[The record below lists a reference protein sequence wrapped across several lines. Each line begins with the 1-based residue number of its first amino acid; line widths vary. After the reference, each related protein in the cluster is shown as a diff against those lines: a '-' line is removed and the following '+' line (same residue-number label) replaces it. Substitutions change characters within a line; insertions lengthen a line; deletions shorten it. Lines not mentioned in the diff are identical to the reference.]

1 MVILRLT
8 SLEFVPNWRK
18 RCLAGFLLAWFLYFN
33 WSSLRVHF
41 APDDMMNM
49 AYYFRA
55 GPSSL
60 AAALITPWTG
70 FYRPMGGLFYMT
82 LFAGFGLNPAPY
94 HAAILILLAASVW
107 LTYRFARLLGC
118 GELAAGLAALVMTY
132 HPGLSNL
139 YYNSGFVYDVLCLF
153 FYLAAFVYYARIRQS
168 GRALRPGETAVFLV
182 SFLCALHS
190 KEMAVTLP
198 VALLAYEWLY
208 HHRVRDARWV
218 LGLAAALD
226 VASVCGKLF
235 GAGALISQPGYGPVL
250 SMGRLID
257 FQHVMLSDVFVNWH
271 YPVWPIWAG
280 LGVLAFT
287 NVWWLGWQAPAPQLG
302 VALPNRRPVL
312 RFCWVFSIVIA
323 PLPIEFLK
331 GRSAA
336 CLAIPAVGLAVFAA
350 VALTKLAKLAGRRQ
364 EVTAAI
370 VVAAVCL
377 WAHRIH
383 YLKGWLVEPAMARLG
398 QTGWD
403 TIGQFRALDPHV
415 RPGSQVV
422 FLHDPSTDL
431 ETASIA
437 ELWFHDRT
445 VEIHLQRQ
453 NPLPPEE
460 LAKMD
465 ALFDFQD
472 GKLVQ
477 VK

>member
-1 MVILRLT
+1 MRKPGGAA
-8 SLEFVPNWRK
+8 FV
-18 RCLAGFLLAWFLYFN
+18 LAWFLYFN

-55 GPSSL
+55 GGVSL
-60 AAALITPWTG
+60 AEALITPWTG
-70 FYRPMGGLFYMT
+70 FYRPMGGLYYMT
-82 LFAGFGLNPAPY
+82 LFAWFGLNPAPY
-94 HAAILILLAASVW
+94 HAAILMLLAASVW
-107 LTYRFARLLGC
+107 LTYRLARVLGC
-118 GELAAGLAALVMTY
+118 GELAAGLAALVVAY

-153 FYLAAFVYYARIRQS
+153 FYLAAFVYYARLRQS
-168 GRALRPGETAVFLV
+168 GRAFRLSETALFLV
-182 SFLCALHS
+182 MFLGALES

-198 VALLAYEWLY
+198 AALLVYEWFY

-226 VASVCGKLF
+226 VACVAGRVF
-235 GAGALISQPGYGPVL
+235 GAEALIGQAGYGPVF
-250 SMGRLID
+250 SIRRLIE
-257 FQHVMLSDVFVNWH
+257 FQKLMLGDVFVIWH
-271 YPVWPIWAG
+271 YAVWPIWAA
-280 LGVLAFT
+280 LA
-287 NVWWLGWQAPAPQLG
+287 VIAGMSLARLGWQAKGPAPQLSKQ
-302 VALPNRRPVL
+302 RPVL
-312 RFCWVFSIVIA
+312 QFCWVFSIVIA

-331 GRSAA
+331 GRGAA
-336 CLAIPAVGLAVFAA
+336 CLAIPAVGLAVFTA
-350 VALTKLAKLAGRRQ
+350 VAITEIAKLAGRR
-364 EVTAAI
+364 EVTALV

-383 YLKGWLVEPAMARLG
+383 YLKGWLVSPAMAQLG

-403 TIGQFRALDPHV
+403 VISQFDALKPHV

-437 ELWFHDRT
+437 QLWFRDRT
-445 VEIHLQRQ
+445 VAIHLQRQ

-465 ALFDFQD
+465 ALFDFQN
-472 GKLVQ
+472 GRLVR

>member
-1 MVILRLT
+1 VR
-8 SLEFVPNWRK
+8 NWRTG
-18 RCLAGFLLAWFLYFN
+18 CFAGLLAGWFLYFN

-55 GPSSL
+55 GPWRL

-70 FYRPMGGLFYMT
+70 FYRPVGGLFYMT

-94 HAAILILLAASVW
+94 HAAILVLLGGSVW
-107 LTYRFARLLGC
+107 LTYRFARMLGC
-118 GELAAGLAALVMTY
+118 GELAAGLAALAMAY

-139 YYNSGFVYDVLCLF
+139 YYNPAFVYDVLCLF
-153 FYLAAFVYYARIRQS
+153 FYLAAFVWYGRIRES
-168 GRALRPGETAVFLV
+168 GKALRAGGTAVFLV
-182 SFLCALHS
+182 LFLCALQS

-198 VALLAYEWLY
+198 AALLAYEWFY
-208 HHRVRDARWV
+208 HYRVREARWV

-226 VASVCGKLF
+226 AAFMCGKLF
-235 GAGALISQPGYGPVL
+235 GAGALISQPGYGAVF
-250 SMGRLID
+250 SVGRLME
-257 FQHVMLSDVFVNWH
+257 FQRVMLSDVFVNWH
-271 YPVWPIWAG
+271 YAVWPIWVG
-280 LGVLAFT
+280 LGAMACAS
-287 NVWWLGWQAPAPQLG
+287 VWWLGWQAKGAGSQSG
-302 VALPNRRPVL
+302 VAL

-350 VALTKLAKLAGRRQ
+350 VATTELAKLAGRR

-383 YLKGWLVEPAMARLG
+383 YLKGWLAAPAMAQLG
-398 QTGWD
+398 QTGWEM
-403 TIGQFRALDPHV
+403 IGQFRALDPHV
-415 RPGSQVV
+415 RAGSRVV
-422 FLHDPSTDL
+422 FLHDPSSDL

-437 ELWFHDRT
+437 QLWFRERS

-460 LAKMD
+460 LTKMD
-465 ALFDFQD
+465 ALFDFRN
-472 GKLVQ
+472 GKLVR

>member
-94 HAAILILLAASVW
+94 HAAILMLLAASVW
-107 LTYRFARLLGC
+107 LTYRFARMLGC
-118 GELAAGLAALVMTY
+118 GEPAAGLAALAMAY

-139 YYNSGFVYDVLCLF
+139 YYNPAFVYDVLCLF
-153 FYLAAFVYYARIRQS
+153 FYLAAFVHYARIRQS

-182 SFLCALHS
+182 LFLGALQS

-198 VALLAYEWLY
+198 AALLAYEWFY
-208 HHRVRDARWV
+208 HHKVRDARWV

-235 GAGALISQPGYGPVL
+235 GAGALISQPGYGPVF
-250 SMGRLID
+250 SVGRLIG

-271 YPVWPIWAG
+271 YPVWPFWVG
-280 LGVLAFT
+280 LAVIACLS
-287 NVWWLGWQAPAPQLG
+287 VRWLGWQAKAPAPQY
-302 VALPNRRPVL
+302 RRPVL

-350 VALTKLAKLAGRRQ
+350 VAMTDLAKLAGQRR

-383 YLKGWLVEPAMARLG
+383 YLKGWLVSPAMAQLG
-398 QTGWD
+398 QTGWN

-437 ELWFHDRT
+437 ELWFRDRT

-460 LAKMD
+460 LARMD

-472 GKLVQ
+472 GKLIR

>member
-1 MVILRLT
+1 MSRPAVPD

-18 RCLAGFLLAWFLYFN
+18 ACFAAFLLAWFLYFN

-55 GPSSL
+55 GPWRL
-60 AAALITPWTG
+60 AEALITPWTG

-94 HAAILILLAASVW
+94 HAAILMLLAASVW

-118 GELAAGLAALVMTY
+118 GELAAGLAALVVAY

-139 YYNSGFVYDVLCLF
+139 YYNAGFVYDVLCLF
-153 FYLAAFVYYARIRQS
+153 FYMAALVYYGRVRES
-168 GRALRPGETAVFLV
+168 GRPPRPGETAVFLV
-182 SFLCALHS
+182 LFLCALLS
-190 KEMAVTLP
+190 KEMAITLP
-198 VALLAYEWLY
+198 AALLAHEWLY

-250 SMGRLID
+250 SVGRLID
-257 FQHVMLSDVFVNWH
+257 FQRVMLSDVFVNWH
-271 YPVWPIWAG
+271 YPVWPIWAA
-280 LGVLAFT
+280 LGVMALT
-287 NVWWLGWQAPAPQLG
+287 SVWWLGWQAKAPAPQL
-302 VALPNRRPVL
+302 VL

-350 VALTKLAKLAGRRQ
+350 VTITELAGLASRRR
-364 EVTAAI
+364 EVTA
-370 VVAAVCL
+370 VVVVLAVCL
-377 WAHRIH
+377 WAHRVH
-383 YLKGWLVEPAMARLG
+383 YLKGWLVEPAMAQLG

-403 TIGQFRALDPHV
+403 VISQFRALNPHV
-415 RPGSQVV
+415 QPGSQVV
-422 FLHDPSTDL
+422 ILHDPSTDL

-437 ELWFHDRT
+437 QLWFRDRT
-445 VEIHLQRQ
+445 VVIHLQRQ

-465 ALFDFQD
+465 ALFDFQN
-472 GKLVQ
+472 GKLIR

>member
-1 MVILRLT
+1 
-8 SLEFVPNWRK
+8 
-18 RCLAGFLLAWFLYFN
+18 
-33 WSSLRVHF
+33 
-41 APDDMMNM
+41 MMNM
-49 AYYFRA
+49 AYYFQT
-55 GPSSL
+55 GPWRL
-60 AAALITPWTG
+60 AEALITPWTG

-94 HAAILILLAASVW
+94 HAAILMLLAASVW

-118 GELAAGLAALVMTY
+118 GELAAGLAALVVAY

-139 YYNSGFVYDVLCLF
+139 YYNAGFVYDVLCLF
-153 FYLAAFVYYARIRQS
+153 FYMAALVYYGRVRES
-168 GRALRPGETAVFLV
+168 GRPPRPGETAVFLV
-182 SFLCALHS
+182 LFLCALLS
-190 KEMAVTLP
+190 KEMAITLP
-198 VALLAYEWLY
+198 AALLAHEWLY

-250 SMGRLID
+250 SVGRLID

-271 YPVWPIWAG
+271 YPVWPIWVG
-280 LGVLAFT
+280 LGVTACT
-287 NVWWLGWQAPAPQLG
+287 TVRWLGWQAKAPASQL
-302 VALPNRRPVL
+302 AL

-350 VALTKLAKLAGRRQ
+350 VTITELAGLASRRR
-364 EVTAAI
+364 EVTA
-370 VVAAVCL
+370 VVVVVAVCL
-377 WAHRIH
+377 WAHRVH
-383 YLKGWLVEPAMARLG
+383 YLKGWLVEPAMAQLG

-403 TIGQFRALDPHV
+403 VISQFRALNPHV
-415 RPGSQVV
+415 QPGSQVV
-422 FLHDPSTDL
+422 ILHDPSTDL

-437 ELWFHDRT
+437 QLWFRDRT
-445 VEIHLQRQ
+445 VVIHLQRQ

-465 ALFDFQD
+465 ALFDFQN
-472 GKLVQ
+472 GKLIR

>member
-1 MVILRLT
+1 MT

-82 LFAGFGLNPAPY
+82 LFAGFGLDPAPY
-94 HAAILILLAASVW
+94 HAAILVLLGASVW
-107 LTYRFARLLGC
+107 LTYRFARTLGC
-118 GELAAGLAALVMTY
+118 GELAAGLAALAMAY

-139 YYNSGFVYDVLCLF
+139 YYNPAFVYDVLCLF
-153 FYLAAFVYYARIRQS
+153 FYLAAFVHYARTRQS
-168 GRALRPGETAVFLV
+168 GRTLRPGETAVFLAL
-182 SFLCALHS
+182 FFCALQS

-198 VALLAYEWLY
+198 AALLAYEWFY
-208 HHRVRDARWV
+208 HHSRAWRV

-226 VASVCGKLF
+226 GASICGKLF
-235 GAGALISQPGYGPVL
+235 GSGALISQPGYGPAL

-271 YPVWPIWAG
+271 YPVWPFWVG
-280 LGVLAFT
+280 LGLVA
-287 NVWWLGWQAPAPQLG
+287 WLGA
-302 VALPNRRPVL
+302 ALLNRRPVL

-336 CLAIPAVGLAVFAA
+336 CLAIPAVGMAVFAA
-350 VALTKLAKLAGRRQ
+350 VTITELARLASRRR
-364 EVTAAI
+364 EVTAAV

-383 YLKGWLVEPAMARLG
+383 YLKGWLVSPAMARLG

-437 ELWFHDRT
+437 ELWFRDRT

-465 ALFDFQD
+465 ALFDFQN
-472 GKLVQ
+472 GKLVR

>member
-1 MVILRLT
+1 
-8 SLEFVPNWRK
+8 
-18 RCLAGFLLAWFLYFN
+18 LAGFVAAWFLYFN
-33 WSSLRVHF
+33 WGSLRVHF

-55 GPSSL
+55 GPGRL
-60 AAALITPWTG
+60 AEALITPWTG

-94 HAAILILLAASVW
+94 HAAILGLLAASVW
-107 LTYRFARLLGC
+107 LAYRFARMLGC
-118 GELAAGLAALVMTY
+118 GEPVAVLTALAMAY

-139 YYNSGFVYDVLCLF
+139 YYNSGFVYDVLCLL
-153 FYLAAFVYYARIRQS
+153 FYLAALVYYGRVRQQ
-168 GRALRPGETAVFLV
+168 GRPPRPGETAVFLV
-182 SFLCALHS
+182 LFLGALES

-208 HHRVRDARWV
+208 GHRVRDARWA

-226 VASVCGKLF
+226 VASVCGKLL
-235 GAGALISQPGYGPVL
+235 GAGAFISQPGYGPVF

-257 FQHVMLSDVFVNWH
+257 FQKLMLSDVFVSWH
-271 YPVWPIWAG
+271 YAVWPIWVA
-280 LGVLAFT
+280 LGVVACAS
-287 NVWWLGWQAPAPQLG
+287 VARLGWQAKAPAPQLK
-302 VALPNRRPVL
+302 RRPVL
-312 RFCWVFSIVIA
+312 VFCWVFSIAIA

-331 GRSAA
+331 GRGAA

-350 VALTKLAKLAGRRQ
+350 VAITGLAKLAGRRR

-370 VVAAVCL
+370 VVAAVGL

-383 YLKGWLVEPAMARLG
+383 YLKDWLVSPAMARLG
-398 QTGWD
+398 ETGWD
-403 TIGQFRALDPHV
+403 TISQFRALNPHV
-415 RPGSQVV
+415 RPGSRVV
-422 FLHDPSTDL
+422 ILHDPAADL

-437 ELWFHDRT
+437 QLWFRDRS

-465 ALFDFQD
+465 ALFDFRN

>member
-1 MVILRLT
+1 MRA
-8 SLEFVPNWRK
+8 SLEFVVNWRK
-18 RCLAGFLLAWFLYFN
+18 RCFAGFLLTWFLYFN
-33 WSSLRVHF
+33 WSSLSVHF

-55 GPSSL
+55 GPASL

-94 HAAILILLAASVW
+94 HAAILMLLAPSVW
-107 LTYRFARLLGC
+107 LTYRFARMLGC
-118 GELAAGLAALVMTY
+118 GEMAAGLAALAMAY

-153 FYLAAFVYYARIRQS
+153 FYLATLVYY
-168 GRALRPGETAVFLV
+168 GRVREQGRPPRRRETTVFLAL
-182 SFLCALHS
+182 FLGALQS

-198 VALLAYEWLY
+198 AALLAYEWFYGCKL
-208 HHRVRDARWV
+208 RDARWA
-218 LGLAAALD
+218 LGLAGVLD
-226 VASVCGKLF
+226 LAFACGKLF
-235 GAGALISQPGYGPVL
+235 GAGALISQPGYGPVF
-250 SMGRLID
+250 SVGRLID
-257 FQHVMLSDVFVNWH
+257 FQHMMLSDVFVNWH
-271 YPVWPIWAG
+271 YPVWPMW
-280 LGVLAFT
+280 
-287 NVWWLGWQAPAPQLG
+287 
-302 VALPNRRPVL
+302 VALGLAAWLSGRPVL

-331 GRSAA
+331 GRGAA

-350 VALTKLAKLAGRRQ
+350 VAITELAKLAGRRR

-377 WAHRIH
+377 WAQRIH
-383 YLKGWLVEPAMARLG
+383 YLKGWLVSPAMAQLG

-415 RPGSQVV
+415 RPGSRVV

-437 ELWFHDRT
+437 QLWFRDRT

-465 ALFDFQD
+465 ALFDFQN
-472 GKLVQ
+472 GKLVR